1 MANTRRYREY
11 DFAPLKLIFEFS
23 TYKVIDDVMRQL
35 SSEEIELDGEA
46 GFVDVARSGVK
57 SSSLSHDESFR
68 VDDLDLNLNE
78 PEPIMEEVRTQE
90 PIVEDVIVE
99 DYMSSGEDVEQGT
112 DDDDEDE
119 DFLTDEENEI
129 VEPDIDVHLFGI
141 SMDDPF
147 DNIGV
152 TNLVPDEVLKGED
165 VDV

>member
-23 TYKVIDDVMRQL
+23 IHKVIDDVMRQL

-46 GFVDVARSGVK
+46 DFVDVARSGVE

-78 PEPIMEEVRTQE
+78 PEPIMEEVITQD

-99 DYMSSGEDVEQGT
+99 DYVSSGKDSSKDAGT

-129 VEPDIDVHLFGI
+129 VEPGA
-141 SMDDPF
+141 
-147 DNIGV
+147 
-152 TNLVPDEVLKGED
+152 TNTVSSSLGTSCLIQDELNTLTYATRT
-165 VDV
+165 